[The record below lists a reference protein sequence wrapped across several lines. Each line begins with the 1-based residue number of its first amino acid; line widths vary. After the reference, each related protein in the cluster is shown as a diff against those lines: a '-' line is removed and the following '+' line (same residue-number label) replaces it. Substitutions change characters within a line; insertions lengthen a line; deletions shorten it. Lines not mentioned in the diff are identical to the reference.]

1 MTQPWRR
8 HRAVLWSIVAGVA
21 LLGGGIWA
29 ALRPSGPA
37 NGATPPHQTVDSSP
51 PVSSR
56 AVVTAP
62 AAIVRPHQPAAAHAR
77 LSLSTLPPGMLYVD
91 SKAIRSTPVI
101 ELDLQPGR
109 HRVQVRREG
118 FAPFD
123 TLITAAPGQEIKLT
137 RKKLAPI
144 RS

>member
-1 MTQPWRR
+1 
-8 HRAVLWSIVAGVA
+8 
-21 LLGGGIWA
+21 
-29 ALRPSGPA
+29 
-37 NGATPPHQTVDSSP
+37 
-51 PVSSR
+51 
-56 AVVTAP
+56 
-62 AAIVRPHQPAAAHAR
+62 
-77 LSLSTLPPGMLYVD
+77 
-91 SKAIRSTPVI
+91 VI

-137 RKKLAPI
+137 RQKLAPI